1 MMTPASKA
9 SSVSAQ
15 LLGLIG
21 WLGVSFVAATIGA
34 IASVQAATFY
44 SQLVQ
49 PEWAPPPWLFGP
61 VWSVLYTLMG
71 FAAWLVWRRGGF
83 PGNRV
88 ALSLF
93 LMQLILNALWTW
105 VFFAW
110 HLGALAFVN
119 IIVLWA
125 LIATTMAL
133 FWRVSALAGVL
144 LAPYLAWVGFAAAL
158 NFSLWR
164 LNPGVLG

>member
-1 MMTPASKA
+1 MTPSSKA
-9 SSVSAQ
+9 SPLIAQ
-15 LLGLIG
+15 SLGLLG
-21 WLGVSFVAATIGA
+21 WLGVSFVAAAIGA
-34 IASVQAATFY
+34 IASVQAASFY
-44 SQLVQ
+44 GQLVQ

-71 FAAWLVWRRGGF
+71 VAAWLVWRKGGF
-83 PGNRV
+83 HGNRL
-88 ALSLF
+88 ALTLF
-93 LMQLILNALWTW
+93 LVQLALNALWTW

-110 HLGALAFVN
+110 HLGALALAN

-125 LIATTMAL
+125 LIATILAL
-133 FWRVSALAGVL
+133 FWRVSALAGAL
-144 LAPYLAWVGFAAAL
+144 LVPYLAWVGFAAAL